1 MREQPPDAAFHLCA
15 VDNEQNGG
23 ALPARIVPS
32 QDVPIV
38 EKKKKRAKKRMA
50 DQVGKR
56 MAEHIVGARSL
67 SWASA
72 TLSSGATAAAGAAC
86 TLQALARPVT
96 EKKQAMEQAERIH
109 RVRSSLWRGLPH

>member
-1 MREQPPDAAFHLCA
+1 MTG
-15 VDNEQNGG
+15 N
-23 ALPARIVPS
+23 RIETVLKELRRLRRVKYDKTYH
-32 QDVPIV
+32 Q
-38 EKKKKRAKKRMA
+38 KKRANKRMA
-50 DQVGKR
+50 DEVGKR

-86 TLQALARPVT
+86 TLQALAPPVT

-109 RVRSSLWRGLPH
+109 RVRSSLWRGLPY

>member
-1 MREQPPDAAFHLCA
+1 MGCNMLDAQTQTQLTG
-15 VDNEQNGG
+15 N
-23 ALPARIVPS
+23 RIDTVLKELGRLRQATYS
-32 QDVPIV
+32 RTY
-38 EKKKKRAKKRMA
+38 EKKKLAKKRMV

-86 TLQALARPVT
+86 TLEALARPV
-96 EKKQAMEQAERIH
+96 KERQ
-109 RVRSSLWRGLPH
+109 GD